1 MEGSRSCLGLVRGIW
16 MSWASRCYQGLIAKV
31 TSWMPMSLHWESH
44 PSDVFQRLWLKIF
57 SAQRLIL
64 PQKRLSAIFIN
75 PGHNLRLLSPVTIYW
90 CWFSAQICPQAVI
103 LAYKNISSSPQKRS
117 KKTSEHTLETLWK
130 SNEQGLNVMAEMFL
144 VYPMHFTIT
153 NAQHSHARSLTA
165 LLKAADPHGKVDII
179 RANYHYENFL

>member
-1 MEGSRSCLGLVRGIW
+1 MMDEVFLLKWGHYVLPFPPMLGLLLGGFCSMEGSRSCLGLVRSIW

-75 PGHNLRLLSPVTIYW
+75 PGHNLRLLSPVTIY
-90 CWFSAQICPQAVI
+90 CGWFSAQICPQAVI

-117 KKTSEHTLETLWK
+117 KKTSEDNTLEIKWARIK
-130 SNEQGLNVMAEMFL
+130 CYGRNVSSL
-144 VYPMHFTIT
+144 
-153 NAQHSHARSLTA
+153 SHAL
-165 LLKAADPHGKVDII
+165 H
-179 RANYHYENFL
+179 NYKCSAFPC